1 MTPTASRL
9 LLVPVLCL
17 ALCGLVACAEGAS
30 DAVAGN
36 VAPVP
41 QAAEASV
48 AVPAES
54 DTTEAV
60 ESAPTPAPVEAVAAT
75 AVDAPAPDVPAAP
88 REFAPA
94 DVPESTA
101 TLPPFPFFKAPEGL
115 ISTLAEKDR
124 SKRFDRE
131 HMIAGD
137 KVIVLEGK
145 VHRDRFRLADPEQAE
160 YSELEFQRNYSDAIA
175 ALGGVEVSRVQYTY
189 AVADAFGGRA
199 AVDKHY
205 HGTCASPGCENHTYL
220 IRQGGKEY
228 WIQVSTGAIPAHG
241 EVVVLERKGMDS
253 KLAFLDAAAMK
264 QKLDA
269 DGRVALYINFDTD
282 KATLRPDAAP
292 VIGEIVKLLQADPSL
307 KLSIDGHTD
316 STGTAERNREL
327 SKLRAEAVRNAL
339 VALGTDGARLGAQG
353 FGPDK
358 PLAGNDDEAGRAKNR
373 RVELVKQG

>member
-17 ALCGLVACAEGAS
+17 ALCGLLACAEGGS
-30 DAVAGN
+30 DAVAAN
-36 VAPVP
+36 VAPAP
-41 QAAEASV
+41 QAVDAA
-48 AVPAES
+48 AAAPA
-54 DTTEAV
+54 DGDA
-60 ESAPTPAPVEAVAAT
+60 ALGAAAT
-75 AVDAPAPDVPAAP
+75 ATPGEPVATMAPAEPAPDVPAAP
-88 REFAPA
+88 REFDPA

-115 ISTLAEKDR
+115 VSTFAEKDR
-124 SKRFDRE
+124 GKRFDRE

-137 KVIVLEGK
+137 KVVVLEGK
-145 VHRDRFRLADPEQAE
+145 VHRDRFRLTDPEQAE
-160 YSELEFQRNYSDAIA
+160 YSEIEFQRNYSDAIA
-175 ALGGVEVSRVQYTY
+175 ALGGVEVSQVQYTY
-189 AVADAFGGRA
+189 EVADAFGGRE

-228 WIQVSTGAIPAHG
+228 WIQVSTGAIPPHG
-241 EVVVLERKGMDS
+241 EVVVLERKGMES

-282 KATLRPDAAP
+282 KATLRPDSAP

-307 KLSIDGHTD
+307 ALSIDGHTD

-339 VALGTDGARLGAQG
+339 VALGTDGSRLSAQG

-373 RVELVKQG
+373 RVELVKRG